1 MYSKEP
7 NWLITHYLLGRLSE
21 EDQKQLQEWIDLSP
35 KNKAFFEKTCTSDKA
50 QSDYWK
56 YKQID
61 KEHAYRNFLAK
72 TGNKKGE
79 LFFAPW
85 MKYAA
90 VAVLL
95 ITLSL
100 PFVFHFRS
108 GSSIHATAIAPGQ
121 PRAILITDD
130 GSELPLCNDSVTQ
143 IKSGKILL
151 ATNTTNGIEY
161 NRITGKNAVEKYNTL
176 VVPRGGEYRITLSDG
191 TKIHLNSASELKY
204 PVAFTGK
211 IRDVYLKGEAYFEIA
226 KDSVRPFIVNS
237 GDIKIKQYGTA
248 FNVNA
253 RSPEKIEVV
262 LVHGSISL
270 LTHNDENEYRIKP
283 SQLAEYNNS
292 VQSVDVQTVD
302 IKPYVAWNEG
312 KFIFENKALGEI
324 METLSL
330 WYNMDVEFKDD
341 ELKTLRFTGS
351 VTRDT
356 PVEYILNAI
365 EYATDVHISVKEK
378 MVYIKK

>member
-1 MYSKEP
+1 M
-7 NWLITHYLLGRLSE
+7 
-21 EDQKQLQEWIDLSP
+21 
-35 KNKAFFEKTCTSDKA
+35 
-50 QSDYWK
+50 
-56 YKQID
+56 
-61 KEHAYRNFLAK
+61 
-72 TGNKKGE
+72 
-79 LFFAPW
+79 
-85 MKYAA
+85 
-90 VAVLL
+90 
-95 ITLSL
+95 
-100 PFVFHFRS
+100 
-108 GSSIHATAIAPGQ
+108 
-121 PRAILITDD
+121 
-130 GSELPLCNDSVTQ
+130 
-143 IKSGKILL
+143 
-151 ATNTTNGIEY
+151 
-161 NRITGKNAVEKYNTL
+161 
-176 VVPRGGEYRITLSDG
+176 
-191 TKIHLNSASELKY
+191 NSASELKY

-341 ELKTLRFTGS
+341 ELKALNFTGS

-365 EYATDVHISVKEK
+365 GYATDVHINVKGK
-378 MVYIKK
+378 TVYIKE